1 MQQDRNRIRIANSSD
16 WPHISRISRD
26 SGYEDYINS
35 IGPAYMNDGTI
46 ILCETDEVCGFLKI
60 EMLPDNSAWL
70 SGIRVDPG
78 HWRMGVADS
87 LTNAAVIYAL
97 GRKASYARMLIQ
109 DENHRSI
116 SLALKNGFNQKS
128 RFFFFE
134 GKFDVSGMSPSGDR
148 IDTLVNIGWRYANHS
163 RLKEETGSL
172 MKGKKSTVFVYKDHE
187 ETFQVIDLEE
197 EISLLPGSL
206 ACLTCVP
213 EGLVKY
219 LKGAKGLEGFEEASV
234 YEKPLD

>member
-1 MQQDRNRIRIANSSD
+1 MQQKRIRMAGSND

-35 IGPAYMNDGTI
+35 IGPEYMKDGTI
-46 ILCETDEVCGFLKI
+46 ILCETDEVCGFLKV
-60 EMLPDNSAWL
+60 EMLPDNSSWL

-87 LTNAAVIYAL
+87 LTNAAVVYAL
-97 GRKASYARMLIQ
+97 SRKASCARMLIQ
-109 DENHRSI
+109 DENHRSV
-116 SLALKNGFNQKS
+116 SLALKNGFSQRS
-128 RFFFFE
+128 RYLFFE

-163 RLKEETGSL
+163 RLKEGMGSL
-172 MKGKKSTVFVYKDHE
+172 MKGKKSTVFVYQDHE

-197 EISLLPGSL
+197 EVSLLPGSL
-206 ACLTCVP
+206 TCLTCVP
-213 EGLVKY
+213 VGLAKY
-219 LKGAKGLEGFEEASV
+219 LNGAKSLEGFEEASV
-234 YEKPLD
+234 YEKILD